1 LRTTAYVVAAC
12 LAFAVPAAARET
24 RHASLPTATSP
35 ATVATLHCARGCG
48 SAGAVRPGSLLRV
61 RGRELRRAD
70 EVVFL
75 GVEGAADDVSAAPS
89 VRRRTSVD
97 VRVPLGA
104 AGGPV
109 AVVDRNRA
117 ASAPSPA
124 ALAVESVPAT
134 AGPSVEIGVSAPRV
148 YFDSAR
154 PAVLTYVLHAA
165 SAAPVTVDLVREV
178 DGAVIAQWI
187 APQVAPETAQRVV
200 WDGRVGGYAQ
210 PDGRYSFRVTGGGA
224 PAVAAFDFVRHRFP
238 ILGPY
243 SLGGSGAAFGG
254 GRGHQGHDVFARCG
268 TPLVAAHGGVVEYV
282 GYHGRAGNY
291 LVIDNED
298 ADSDYAYMH
307 LRDAP
312 LVAKGERVLT
322 GQPIGFVGSTGSA
335 TACHLHFEAWSA
347 PGWYQ
352 GGQPVDPLS
361 ALRAWAA
368 R

>member
-1 LRTTAYVVAAC
+1 MPTSAGAKSNALSASVASSA
-12 LAFAVPAAARET
+12 
-24 RHASLPTATSP
+24 
-35 ATVATLHCARGCG
+35 ATVAALHCARDCG
-48 SAGAVRPGSLLRV
+48 ASGAVRPGSLLRV
-61 RGRELRRAD
+61 RGRALRRAD

-89 VRRRTSVD
+89 VRRRNSVD

-104 AGGPV
+104 PAGPV
-109 AVVDRNRA
+109 AIVDRDRA
-117 ASAPSPA
+117 TSAPSA
-124 ALAVESVPAT
+124 APLAVEAVPAA
-134 AGPSVEIGVSAPRV
+134 AGPSVELGMSAPQV
-148 YFDSAR
+148 YFDGAR
-154 PAVLTYVLHAA
+154 PSVLTYVLHGLAPAA
-165 SAAPVTVDLVREV
+165 VTVDLIREA
-178 DGAVIAQWI
+178 DGAVVAQWST
-187 APQVAPETAQRVV
+187 PQVAPETVQRVA
-200 WDGRVGGYAQ
+200 WDGRVAGFAQ
-210 PDGRYSFRVTGGGA
+210 PDGRYVFRVTGAGTA
-224 PAVAAFDFVRHRFP
+224 PVAAGFEFVRHRFP
-238 ILGPY
+238 ILGRY
-243 SLGGSGAAFGG
+243 SFGGSGAAFGG
-254 GRGHQGHDVFARCG
+254 SRGHQGHDVFARCG
-268 TPLVAAHGGVVEYV
+268 TPLVAAHGGVVEYA

-347 PGWYQ
+347 PGWYR